1 MRFTKFALAVALLVA
16 APAFGGFFEVEGN
29 NTPATAQ
36 FIPLP
41 CNASADVGIASL
53 AAGGGDVDYYSVFVP
68 EGCTLTA
75 ITTPMASLPGSFAS
89 PDTVMAVTDAIG
101 TVIQGN
107 DDAGGDAVDGNIVG
121 PVRGSAVRYHVS
133 PGSGLGGVYLL
144 AISGFPDFDFNGT
157 DDFSGG
163 PHTEA
168 GQYLLTLS
176 LVPEPSTLALLGLG
190 ALSLIRRRK

>member
-29 NTPATAQ
+29 DTPGTAQ

-53 AAGGGDVDYYSVFVP
+53 AAGGGDIDYYSVFVP

-75 ITTPMASLPGSFAS
+75 ITTPMASLPGSFS
-89 PDTVMAVTDAIG
+89 TPDTLLVVTDALG
-101 TVIQGN
+101 TILIGN
-107 DDAGGDAVDGNIVG
+107 DDAGTDGVAGPNVVG
-121 PVRGSAVRYHVS
+121 PVRGSAVRWHV
-133 PGSGLGGVYLL
+133 PTGSGLGAVYLL
-144 AISGFPDFDFNGT
+144 GVSGFPDFGF
-157 DDFSGG
+157 GG
-163 PHTEA
+163 AHPEA

>member
-53 AAGGGDVDYYSVFVP
+53 AAGGGDIDYYSVFVP

-89 PDTVMAVTDAIG
+89 PDTVMGVFTAGGALIE
-101 TVIQGN
+101 GN
-107 DDAGGDAVDGNIVG
+107 DDAGGDAVDGNFTG

-133 PGSGLGGVYLL
+133 PGSGLGGLYLL
-144 AISGFPDFDFNGT
+144 GVSGFPDFGF
-157 DDFSGG
+157 GG
-163 PHTEA
+163 AHPEA

>member
-53 AAGGGDVDYYSVFVP
+53 AAGGGDVDYYAVFVP

-75 ITTPMASLPGSFAS
+75 ITTPMASLPGSFSS
-89 PDTVMAVTDAIG
+89 PDTLLGVFTAGGALIVGD
-101 TVIQGN
+101 
-107 DDAGGDAVDGNIVG
+107 DDAGGDAADGNIVG

-133 PGSGLGGVYLL
+133 AGSGLGGIYLL
-144 AISGFPDFDFNGT
+144 GVSGFPDFNF
-157 DDFSGG
+157 GG
-163 PHTEA
+163 AHPEV

-176 LVPEPSTLALLGLG
+176 LVPEPSTFALLGLG

>member
-1 MRFTKFALAVALLVA
+1 MRSTKFAMALALLVA
-16 APAFGGFFEVEGN
+16 TPAFGGFFEVEGN

-53 AAGGGDVDYYSVFVP
+53 AAGGGDVDYYAVFVP
-68 EGCTLTA
+68 EGCVLTA
-75 ITTPMASLPGSFAS
+75 ITTPIGNLPGNFAS
-89 PDTVMAVTDAIG
+89 PDTLLGIFTGAGALIE
-101 TVIQGN
+101 GN
-107 DDAGGDAVDGNIVG
+107 DDAGGDAVDGNFVG

-144 AISGFPDFDFNGT
+144 GVSGFPDIAF
-157 DDFSGG
+157 GG
-163 PHTEA
+163 NHLEA

>member
-53 AAGGGDVDYYSVFVP
+53 AAGGGDVDYYAVFVP

-75 ITTPMASLPGSFAS
+75 ITTPMASLPGSFSS
-89 PDTVMAVTDAIG
+89 PDTLLGVFTAGGALIE
-101 TVIQGN
+101 GN
-107 DDAGGDAVDGNIVG
+107 DDAGGDAVDGNFVG

-144 AISGFPDFDFNGT
+144 GVSGFPDFGF
-157 DDFSGG
+157 GG
-163 PHTEA
+163 AHPEA

>member
-1 MRFTKFALAVALLVA
+1 MRSTKFAMALALLVA

-53 AAGGGDVDYYSVFVP
+53 AAGGGDIDYYAVFVP
-68 EGCTLTA
+68 AGCVLTA
-75 ITTPMASLPGSFAS
+75 ITTPIGNLPGNFAS
-89 PDTVMAVTDAIG
+89 PDTLLGIFTSVGGLIED
-101 TVIQGN
+101 N
-107 DDAGGDAVDGNIVG
+107 DDAGGDAVDGSVVG

-133 PGSGLGGVYLL
+133 SGSGLGGIYLL
-144 AISGFPDFDFNGT
+144 GVSGYPDFAF
-157 DDFSGG
+157 GG
-163 PHTEA
+163 NHPEA

>member
-29 NTPATAQ
+29 DTPGTAQ

-41 CNASADVGIASL
+41 CNASADVGIAAL
-53 AAGGGDVDYYSVFVP
+53 AAGDVDYYAVFVP
-68 EGCTLTA
+68 EGCTMTA
-75 ITTPMASLPGSFAS
+75 ITTPIGSLPGSFSS
-89 PDTVMAVTDAIG
+89 PDTLLAVFTAG
-101 TVIQGN
+101 GALLYGN
-107 DDAGGDAVDGNIVG
+107 DDAGSDGVDGIGVG
-121 PVRGSAVRYHVS
+121 PARGSAVRYHVS

-144 AISGFPDFDFNGT
+144 GVTGFPDFGYT
-157 DDFSGG
+157 GAHAEG
-163 PHTEA
+163 